1 VFRISDKSEEVD
13 PNKIEGLELGDDG

>member
-1 VFRISDKSEEVD
+1 VFRISDKNEEVD